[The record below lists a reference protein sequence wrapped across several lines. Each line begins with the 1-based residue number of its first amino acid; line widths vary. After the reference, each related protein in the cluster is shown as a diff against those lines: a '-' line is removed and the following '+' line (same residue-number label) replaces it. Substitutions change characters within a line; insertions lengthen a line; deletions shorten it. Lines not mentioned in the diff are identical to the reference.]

1 MVDLLERASEPL
13 SSPNKRRQIGE
24 EVPVSSNH
32 STANGM
38 AATAPIGINETSA
51 LDDSGSVNESN
62 ETPRSFFRHSHC
74 IGTPSTIFCSLTI
87 MVRLSLQSALPLF
100 PCAVSIEAQSARN
113 PDGAP
118 PGLMAG

>member
-38 AATAPIGINETSA
+38 AATAHLMLPTASPPPHP
-51 LDDSGSVNESN
+51 
-62 ETPRSFFRHSHC
+62 TP
-74 IGTPSTIFCSLTI
+74 PSTNVT
-87 MVRLSLQSALPLF
+87 R
-100 PCAVSIEAQSARN
+100 
-113 PDGAP
+113 P
-118 PGLMAG
+118 PGPGAGTAIALERHL